1 MELLPQ
7 GQRNSAKVT
16 YDDQQKINKF
26 SMLIMRKDSL
36 EQTLKQ
42 QRQEKEYLDDVSLE
56 IELIDEDELVKYKI
70 GMIFLHLKQTEVV
83 EQLEKDMIVVDSVI
97 DDLETQ
103 ETELNSQIRDLK
115 TALYA
120 KFGDNINLER

>member
-7 GQRNSAKVT
+7 GQKNNTTVS

-26 SMLIMRKDSL
+26 SKLIMKKDTL
-36 EQTLKQ
+36 EQELKQ

-56 IELIDEDELVKYKI
+56 LELVDEEELVKYRV
-70 GMIFLHLKQTEVV
+70 GMIFLHLKQADVV
-83 EQLEKDMIVVDSVI
+83 EQLEKDIELVDSNV
-97 DDLETQ
+97 DRLEI
-103 ETELNSQIRDLK
+103 EELQLDSQIRELK
-115 TALYA
+115 TSLYA